1 MTIRTYTRLKT
12 VFGSFLLR
20 YHTSASGDCLSL
32 SFGEPFNNRDLLLRI
47 HSSCLFSETFFAT
60 DCDCASQLEFS
71 LRTICN
77 SGQGLL
83 IYLYQEGRGIGIEN
97 KIELYRLQQELGIE
111 TIAAYE
117 RLGFSKPDVRD
128 YASAAVAIADVW
140 SGKNIRLLTQNPN
153 KVSVLAEYGYNVSR
167 QVMEYQVHE
176 DSMLYLHEMRN
187 VFKHEIPHID
197 H

>member
-1 MTIRTYTRLKT
+1 LVLTKGTWEK
-12 VFGSFLLR
+12 
-20 YHTSASGDCLSL
+20 D
-32 SFGEPFNNRDLLLRI
+32 EPVLVRV
-47 HSSCLFSETFFAT
+47 HSSCLTGDIFGSCR
-60 DCDCASQLEFS
+60 CDCGPQLHKAME
-71 LRTICN
+71 
-77 SGQGLL
+77 L
-83 IYLYQEGRGIGIEN
+83 IEKEGKGAIVYMNQEGRGIGIEN